1 MAARS
6 LAPTEDVLR
15 TQTLRLVASR
25 SRIGAVSAQRILART
40 GVVLAG
46 VVLAL
51 VAAELLVRA
60 LELGPSFQ
68 VLHREL
74 FQLSANPVLG
84 YELHPGASDG
94 ATTINSAGFRD
105 REFALAKPAGVFR
118 IVCVGDSVTFGQP
131 KKSEE
136 SWPKALER
144 LLNER
149 VGTASFEVLNLG
161 VTGYNVL
168 QVAERLRILGLAYQP
183 DLVLYGYVLN
193 DPQELSI
200 ELEALR
206 DLERA
211 SERQFHEGL
220 ERGALRLLANSR
232 LFLWLASRVSTAT
245 PPKSG
250 AVEFTHKRDP
260 AFEAFQGGDT
270 RGQYFRALHDDPAAR
285 ARLGAGL
292 DALAESTRAAGVPLA
307 LLIFPLL
314 LDPRA
319 GAYPL
324 ADVHTLVADEARA
337 RGFAVVDLAPA
348 LGACQRCAVDFL
360 HPNAAGAE
368 LFAARAAAE
377 LGRLGLVPLPPAG
390 R

>member
-1 MAARS
+1 
-6 LAPTEDVLR
+6 V
-15 TQTLRLVASR
+15 
-25 SRIGAVSAQRILART
+25 VSAKRILART

-46 VVLAL
+46 VALAL
-51 VAAELLVRA
+51 GAAELVVRA
-60 LELGPSFQ
+60 LDLGPSFQ

-131 KKSEE
+131 KKPEE

-144 LLNER
+144 LLNAN
-149 VGTASFEVLNLG
+149 ASAPRYEVLNLG
-161 VTGYNVL
+161 VTGYNVR
-168 QVAERLRILGLAYQP
+168 QVAERLRTLGLAYQP

-206 DLERA
+206 DLEQA
-211 SERQFHEGL
+211 SERRFEAELG
-220 ERGALRLLANSR
+220 RGALRLLAHSR
-232 LFLWLASRVSTAT
+232 LYLWLASRVE
-245 PPKSG
+245 PPAPLEPG

-260 AFEAFQGGDT
+260 AYEAFQGGDT
-270 RGQYFRALHDDPAAR
+270 RGRYFRALHEDPAGR
-285 ARLGAGL
+285 ARLSAGL
-292 DALAESTRAAGVPLA
+292 DALARDAAGVPLA
-307 LLIFPLL
+307 VLLFPLL

-324 ADVHTLVADEARA
+324 ADVHALVADEARR
-337 RGFAVVDLAPA
+337 RGLAVVDLAPA
-348 LGACQRCAVDFL
+348 LGDCERCAVDFL

-368 LFAARAAAE
+368 LLAARAAEE
-377 LGRLGLVPLPPAG
+377 LGRLGLLPRPATG